1 MEKGADSR
9 AREIRSVHSVPSDMH
24 LDVKFQTVCQFWAQA
39 FNRCKPPKQISF
51 LKPRVM
57 TIYNGREHA
66 DGTTYFVEEFFE
78 GTHQKFNNNG
88 AFVRLGFFTS
98 MITPQAFSLWTYK
111 KSGGKLCILDL
122 QGFALD
128 DSYVFNDPAMVS
140 DGLELGLTD
149 MGPQCMHAFL
159 QMHQMSTLDKFL
171 GISGDA
177 DHLVSSGQT
186 KVMKEM

>member
-1 MEKGADSR
+1 
-9 AREIRSVHSVPSDMH
+9 MH

-57 TIYNGREHA
+57 TI
-66 DGTTYFVEEFFE
+66 DGVSYFVEEFFD

-88 AFVRLGFFTS
+88 MFVRLGFFKS

-111 KSGGKLCILDL
+111 KSGGKLCVLDI

-128 DSYVFNDPAMVS
+128 NLHVFNDSAMVS
-140 DGLELGLTD
+140 DLNLGLTD
-149 MGPQCMHAFL
+149 SGPLAMAQFL
-159 QMHQMSTLDKFL
+159 HMHQMSTLDKFL
-171 GISGDA
+171 GISDDA
-177 DHLVSSGQT
+177 EHLVGSGQT
-186 KVMKEM
+186 KVMKQMRCPST